1 MRSATVANNIAD
13 SCRLAPMKSIV
24 NARVMSFI
32 NEDIFIN
39 IWDRLLHKTDERHSI
54 NSGVVIFNAP
64 VCQQDT

>member
-32 NEDIFIN
+32 NEDVFIN
-39 IWDRLLHKTDERHSI
+39 IWDRLLHKTDEQNFQEH
-54 NSGVVIFNAP
+54 
-64 VCQQDT
+64 

>member
-1 MRSATVANNIAD
+1 MASNIAD
-13 SCRLAPMKSIV
+13 SCRLPPMKSIV

-32 NEDIFIN
+32 SEDVFIS

-54 NSGVVIFNAP
+54 SSGVVIFNAP